1 MPVSTDM
8 DHILQHISKHGEC
21 LDTAIASATKIPLA
35 DVHRHLTELLNRKQI
50 MLCHSIKYV
59 KGKEI
64 KATICRISGYIPP
77 AKPGAKPK
85 VQLTLS

>member
-1 MPVSTDM
+1 M
-8 DHILQHISKHGEC
+8 
-21 LDTAIASATKIPLA
+21 
-35 DVHRHLTELLNRKQI
+35 NRKQI
-50 MLCHSIKYV
+50 MLCQSIKYV

-85 VQLTLS
+85 AQLTLS